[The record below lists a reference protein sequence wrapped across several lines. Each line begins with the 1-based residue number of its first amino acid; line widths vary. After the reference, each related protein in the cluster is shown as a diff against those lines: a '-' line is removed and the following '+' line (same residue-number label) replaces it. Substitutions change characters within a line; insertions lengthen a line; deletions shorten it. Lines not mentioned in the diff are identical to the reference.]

1 MNNCAIQNASTTWEE
16 MRSSVAVA
24 VSVSDKRDTVVCPKP
39 RRVGLINSFVDE
51 PLRPVRWPMSHQ
63 SDFCESKAGNELLD
77 IILSKGGYTVEQ
89 SSTQASS
96 PPSFFCGSPP
106 SRVSNPLI
114 QDARFGDEV
123 NQVSPWAVP
132 IQPGMPA
139 SPSASSRK
147 GACGRANFGNK
158 PVVRIEGFDCLDR
171 NSRHC
176 SIPTMA

>member
-1 MNNCAIQNASTTWEE
+1 MYSEWVSYRRCWCEIKIFVSYL
-16 MRSSVAVA
+16 SSLKV
-24 VSVSDKRDTVVCPKP
+24 K
-39 RRVGLINSFVDE
+39 
-51 PLRPVRWPMSHQ
+51 
-63 SDFCESKAGNELLD
+63 
-77 IILSKGGYTVEQ
+77 ILQGGYTVEQ
-89 SSTQASS
+89 SCTQAAS

-123 NQVSPWAVP
+123 TPISPRIVP
-132 IQPGMPA
+132 IQPGVPA
-139 SPSASSRK
+139 SPSSSARK

-171 NSRHC
+171 NSRNC